1 MEHQKLINLSE
12 NEVTKSYKIR
22 KKNSVEINVDALGN
36 YKINSKIKH
45 NTVMLKS
52 SLTETHTY
60 LWRGQ

>member
-60 LWRGQ
+60 L

>member
-36 YKINSKIKH
+36 YKINSKIIIV
-45 NTVMLKS
+45 NIIL
-52 SLTETHTY
+52 
-60 LWRGQ
+60 